1 MPRVANPRAR
11 LYRRGGLYYVDLRF
25 GGRRKRVATLTSKLG
40 DAEQIA
46 ERALAAF
53 RAEVGAGGP
62 TPGPQ
67 TLYCVGDAVAAF
79 LEEGMSDLA
88 EGTKTMY
95 RSKGGILTQR
105 LGPIDVRALTAEDVR
120 GYIEWRRTEHSTKDH
135 TIYKEIVTL
144 RRALGHAEL
153 NGLVD
158 GRWRLVVPAKFH
170 TGYDPRDR
178 WLEPEEYL
186 RMLDQ
191 LKPQPREIKHG
202 VPDRRLWLTVA
213 VYTGGRVSE
222 LEAIQWSDVDFK
234 RGFVVLRTAKV
245 RHGKPR
251 KPRHIPMAAEL
262 RSTLELA
269 SMVDGARRV
278 GPIFPSPWAN
288 PALQLTRAAKKAK
301 VIGPTET
308 LCDNDLRRTFASW
321 MLQGGASVKQ
331 VADLLGHGS
340 TAMVEKVYGHL
351 AEANRIDAVNRL
363 PQFSREEA

>member
-11 LYRRGGLYYVDLRF
+11 LYKRAGLYYVDLRH

-40 DAEQIA
+40 EAEQIA
-46 ERALAAF
+46 ERELAAF
-53 RAEVGAGGP
+53 RAEVGIGP
-62 TPGPQ
+62 TAPGPQ
-67 TLYCVGDAVAAF
+67 TVYCVGDAIADF
-79 LEEGMSDLA
+79 LEQGMSDLA

-105 LGPIDVRALTAEDVR
+105 LGPVDVRALSAEDVR

-144 RRALGHAEL
+144 RRTLGHAEQR
-153 NGLVD
+153 GLVD
-158 GRWRLVVPAKFH
+158 GRWRLVVPAKFN

-186 RMLDQ
+186 RMLEQ
-191 LKPQPREIKHG
+191 LRPQQREVKHG

-213 VYTGGRVSE
+213 CYTGGRVSE
-222 LEAIQWSDVDFK
+222 LERIQWSDVDFK

-245 RHGKPR
+245 RHGKPN

-262 RSTLELA
+262 RSTLEPA
-269 SMVDGARRV
+269 SMDGDARRV
-278 GPIFPSPWAN
+278 GPMFPSPWAN
-288 PALQLTRAAKKAK
+288 PALQLTRAARKAGI
-301 VIGPTET
+301 VGEHET

-321 MLQGGASVKQ
+321 MLQGGATVKQ

-363 PQFSREEA
+363 PRFFDAAE